1 MHLQAHGITMAV
13 ESLYCSHPSAVAT
26 ATLLDLESLFA
37 DIDDK
42 VVHITDYF
50 GVLQACTRIVL
61 CFCQV
66 SFTHDSLFLQEI
78 MKESIKFDLGISS
91 QVRFCYSLS
100 CPCCH
105 TVRSR
110 CADSI
115 TSFCSPVLYRTDFSF
130 IEWRQ
135 KR

>member
-42 VVHITDYF
+42 VVRITDYF

-61 CFCQV
+61 CFCRIP
-66 SFTHDSLFLQEI
+66 FTHDLLPFLQEI

-100 CPCCH
+100 CPCCRA
-105 TVRSR
+105 VLFR
-110 CADSI
+110 CADST
-115 TSFCSPVLYRTDFSF
+115 TSFLLACFVSN
-130 IEWRQ
+130 
-135 KR
+135 